1 MPLRNLL
8 IAAGLLVVLSGLV
21 FWSNKSKEADEKQGS
36 ADQPKLLSIQDL
48 DLAQIDIKR
57 KDGKSLTLKKAN
69 DKWQITAPETLPVDS
84 DAISSMVTTIGS
96 LNADKIIEKN
106 NTDWAGF
113 GLQTPLLEVTVTTK
127 AGKATKL
134 QLGDDMAVGGGVYAR
149 LDGGPQLYAVS
160 SMGKSAFDKTAQD
173 MRDKRLLLFD
183 SDKLSRVELTAKG
196 ATVEF
201 GKNQQS
207 EWQIVKPKPYRAD
220 NFAVEELV
228 RKIKDAKMD
237 VTVSEEDAKKAGD
250 SFATGTKVAV
260 ARVTDAAGSHEIEIR
275 QKGED
280 YFAKGPAIAGPQKV
294 AKELGEGLDK
304 GIEDFRNKKLFEFGF
319 NDPTKVEIKGTD
331 GQWKAYQKKDTK
343 WFAGS
348 QEMDA
353 ISVQSVID
361 RLREMSATGFADA
374 GFTTPVLELRV
385 TAKDGKLVDHIQMSK
400 GAADYFAVRLNEPS
414 VYTVTAATVDD
425 LLSAAG
431 SIRPPAPP
439 APAKE
444 SPKK

>member
-8 IAAGLLVVLSGLV
+8 IASVLLCVLGGLV
-21 FWSNKSKEADEKQGS
+21 FWSNKSKEEEEKMGS
-36 ADQPKLLSIQDL
+36 ADQPKLLTIPEDQL
-48 DLAQIDIKR
+48 TQIDIKR
-57 KDGKSLTLKKAN
+57 KDGKSLTLKKT
-69 DKWQITAPETLPVDS
+69 DKWQITAPETLPVDT
-84 DAISSMVTTIGS
+84 DAVSGLVGTAAS
-96 LNADKIIEKN
+96 LSADKVIDKN
-106 NTDWAGF
+106 NTDWNSY
-113 GLQTPLLEVTVTTK
+113 GLQSPVLEVK
-127 AGKATKL
+127 LSKKDGKTQTL
-134 QLGDDMAVGGGVYAR
+134 QFGDDTATGGGVYAR

-160 SMGKSAFDKTAQD
+160 SASKTSFEKSAQD
-173 MRDKRLLLFD
+173 LRDKRLVLFD
-183 SDKLSRVELTAKG
+183 SDKLTRVELTAKG
-196 ATVEF
+196 QSVEF

-237 VTVSEEDAKKAGD
+237 VTVSEEDAKKAAD
-250 SFATGTKVAV
+250 NFASGTKVAV
-260 ARVTDAAGSHEIEIR
+260 ARVTDAAGTHEIEIR

-294 AKELGEGLDK
+294 AKELGEGFDK

-319 NDPTKVEIKGTD
+319 NDPSKVEVKGTD

-343 WFAGS
+343 WFQGS

-353 ISVQSVID
+353 VSVQSVID
-361 RLREMSATGFADA
+361 RLREMTATGFADS

-385 TAKDGKLVDHIQMSK
+385 TAKDGKLVDHVQFSK

-414 VYTVTAATVDD
+414 VYKLTAATVDD
-425 LLSAAG
+425 VLSAAG
-431 SIRPPAPP
+431 AIRPPAPP

-444 SPKK
+444 APKK